1 MVEAAMAKAIAAA
14 CEGKAVVMVA
24 ATMAAMTG
32 ESE

>member
-1 MVEAAMAKAIAAA
+1 MEAAKAKAIAAA
-14 CEGKAVVMVA
+14 GEGKAVVMVA